1 MPWFVYILECA
12 DRTLYTGITNN
23 LEKRIKAHTDG
34 KGAKYTRGR
43 GPLILR
49 YTENHPTK
57 GFALQREAVIKS
69 LGRTQKLKLFP
80 PKRKNTRSKAP

>member
-23 LEKRIKAHTDG
+23 LDKRIKAHVDG

-69 LGRTQKLKLFP
+69 LGRTQKLELFP
-80 PKRKNTRSKAP
+80 KKRKRTAKAP